1 LSKTDVEKSLEYF
14 EKSIALDPRFAPA
27 HAGLADSYVLLGV
40 LYLRR
45 PREVFPKARTFAER
59 ALEFDGTLASA
70 HRSMAVIRNLY
81 DWDWKGSE
89 GGFRRALALDPNLVG
104 AHQGYSVLLSCL
116 RRYEEATREILE
128 ARELDPVSLVIN
140 GLVGFIHMRARQ
152 YDRAIAECLK
162 AIELDPNHPF
172 GHWLLARS
180 LDAAN
185 QAKDALVE
193 ARAAEKLSGHRL
205 PYSSHLGYAFARA
218 GQLDAAKKVLE
229 GLAERGKTEYVSPY
243 DFAHIYIALGEVGL
257 AFDWLDKSCEE
268 KVPQLSG
275 ELWEPIFDQV
285 RDHPRFSCVMR
296 QIGLVPL
303 Q

>member
-1 LSKTDVEKSLEYF
+1 
-14 EKSIALDPRFAPA
+14 
-27 HAGLADSYVLLGV
+27 
-40 LYLRR
+40 
-45 PREVFPKARTFAER
+45 
-59 ALEFDGTLASA
+59 
-70 HRSMAVIRNLY
+70 
-81 DWDWKGSE
+81 
-89 GGFRRALALDPNLVG
+89 LDPNLVG

-128 ARELDPVSLVIN
+128 ARELDPLSLVIN

-162 AIELDPNHPF
+162 AIELDRNHPF

-193 ARAAEKLSGHRL
+193 AQVAAKLSSCRP

-229 GLAERGKTEYVSPY
+229 GLAERRKTEYVSPF
-243 DFAHIYIALGEVGL
+243 DFAHIYIGLGEAGL
-257 AFDWLDKSCEE
+257 AFDWLDKSYEE
-268 KVPQLSG
+268 RTPQLSG
-275 ELWEPIFDQV
+275 ELWEPIFDQL
-285 RDHPRFSCVMR
+285 REHPRFSCLMR
-296 QIGLVPL
+296 QIGLTGQVSCQRASPGI
-303 Q
+303 